1 MRLWLSLKALSD
13 HKQKII
19 DIFEDLSSLVSR
31 INFSYL
37 IMARV
42 TVEDC
47 LEHVDSVFDLVKLAS
62 KRARRIANG
71 ADTLLEDDEN
81 DKPVVLA
88 LREIA
93 EGLMDNT
100 EFHTSENALEKE
112 IAEELAKSLNEE

>member
-1 MRLWLSLKALSD
+1 
-13 HKQKII
+13 
-19 DIFEDLSSLVSR
+19 
-31 INFSYL
+31 
-37 IMARV
+37 MARV

-47 LEHVDSVFDLVKLAS
+47 LEHVDSVFDLVRLAS
-62 KRARRIANG
+62 KRARRIADG
-71 ADTLLEDDEN
+71 ADTLLENDEN

-93 EGLMDNT
+93 EGLMDNA

>member
-1 MRLWLSLKALSD
+1 
-13 HKQKII
+13 
-19 DIFEDLSSLVSR
+19 
-31 INFSYL
+31 
-37 IMARV
+37 MARV

-47 LEHVDSVFDLVKLAS
+47 LEHVDSVFDLVRLAS

-93 EGLMDNT
+93 EGFMDNT